1 MSEDYNIKVLYS
13 AEEIDKRVT
22 EVAAQVTQDYKDKQ
36 EEGILFVGLLN
47 GAAIFASD
55 LIKKI
60 DLEFSIDF
68 IKASSYKHGTKRD
81 KDLEIVEDLSVD
93 ITGKHILIIEDM
105 IDTGK
110 TLETITKMLKE
121 KGAASVKICAF
132 LDKKIHK
139 NDLDVAYCCFECP
152 NVFVFG
158 YGLDIDQ
165 KYRNLP
171 YVSCFETQETD

>member
-1 MSEDYNIKVLYS
+1 MSDEKNIKVLYS

-22 EVAAQVTQDYKDKQ
+22 EVAAQITKDYKDKQ
-36 EEGILFVGLLN
+36 EEGILIIGVLN

-55 LIKKI
+55 LIRKI
-60 DLEFSIDF
+60 DLDIKLDF
-68 IKASSYKHGTKRD
+68 MTASSYKSGTKRN
-81 KDLEIVEDLSVD
+81 KFSSIINKVSMDLK
-93 ITGKHILIIEDM
+93 GKHVLIVEDM

-110 TLETITKMLKE
+110 TLNKISKMLKK

-139 NDLDVAYCCFECP
+139 KDLDIAYCCFDCP

-171 YVSCFETQETD
+171 YVSYFETQETD